1 MRLHV
6 VGNVCLDTS
15 FRLERLPRAGETLN
29 GALTAEGVGGKG
41 ANQAVAAARAGA
53 DVRLWSAVGEDD
65 AGGRLI
71 ALLDTD
77 VRTDRILRLPLP
89 TDRSTIIVG
98 EAGEN
103 MIVSA
108 VPCAEALDPMR
119 DMDLPRLWEEGDLL
133 LMQGN
138 LTTEATRHCLARAKD
153 AGLTTILNPSPL
165 AGGGKAGFPAVDLI
179 IANRQEARALTGAA
193 EMTAALRLLMER
205 GAGAAVITLG
215 AEGCLLADGGATPVR
230 VEAPKVDAVDTS
242 GAGDCFAGVVAGLLS
257 QAMALLQA
265 ARIATQAAAY
275 AACRPGT
282 IAAFPSKA
290 AMAGIIHKS
299 ELERA

>member
-29 GALTAEGVGGKG
+29 GTLTAEGVGGKG

-53 DVRLWSAVGEDD
+53 DVWFWSAVGQDD
-65 AGGRLI
+65 TGERLI
-71 ALLDTD
+71 TLLDAD
-77 VRTDRILRLPLP
+77 IRTDRILRLPLP
-89 TDRSTIIVG
+89 SDRSTILVG

-103 MIVSA
+103 MIVSV
-108 VPCAEALDPMR
+108 VPCAEALDPLR
-119 DMDLPRLWEEGDLL
+119 DMDLPRLWERGDVL

-138 LTTEATRHCLARAKD
+138 LPMEVIRHCLSQAKS
-153 AGLTTILNPSPL
+153 AGLQTIFNPSPL
-165 AGGGKAGFPAVDLI
+165 ADGEKIGFPAVDLL
-179 IANRQEARALTGAA
+179 IANRQEAEALTGRSD
-193 EMTAALRLLMER
+193 MQAALRLLLDR

-215 AEGCLLADGGATPVR
+215 AQGCLLAEGGGPPVR
-230 VEAPKVDAVDTS
+230 VEAPRVDTVDTS

-257 QAMALLQA
+257 QAVALPRA
-265 ARIATQAAAY
+265 ARIATEAAAY
-275 AACRPGT
+275 ATRRAGT

-290 AMAGIIHKS
+290 VMTDIIDKS
-299 ELERA
+299 ELENA